1 MAIRVEAL
9 YISPVKSLALQ
20 RVERARVGTRGLYG
34 DRCFFLIDDR
44 DRLYTQRECGA
55 LVQIQA
61 EYLGKPE
68 RLALRFP
75 DGSVADATPADGKEV
90 TTRFFG
96 KRDLHAVTID
106 GPWSAALSSF
116 VGADVRLVRPAQAGG
131 AFDGFPVSLCSTA
144 SVAAFAEIAG
154 RERVDERRFRP
165 NVYLSGVGA
174 HGEDEWIDRSVRIG
188 DAVAVRVRMR
198 DPRCVITTHDPD
210 TGEHDL
216 NSLKLIASYRT
227 DQPKEANFGMYATV
241 ERIGDI
247 AVGDTV
253 TVDEQAAERAP
264 AAEQR

>member
-20 RVERARVGTRGLYG
+20 RVERARVGARGLYG
-34 DRCFFLIDDR
+34 DRCFFLVDDR

-55 LVQIQA
+55 LVQVQA
-61 EYLGKPE
+61 EYAEQAE
-68 RLALRFP
+68 RLTLRFP
-75 DGSVADATPADGKEV
+75 DGTVADGTPVDGDAIV
-90 TTRFFG
+90 SRFFG
-96 KRDLHAVTID
+96 ERDVAAVVVD

-116 VGADVRLVRPAQAGG
+116 ARADVRLVRPAEAGN
-131 AFDGFPVSLCSTA
+131 AFDGFPVSLCSMA
-144 SVAAFAEIAG
+144 SVAAFADVAG

-165 NVYLSGVGA
+165 NIYISGVSA
-174 HGEDEWIDRSVRIG
+174 HGEDEWLERV
-188 DAVAVRVRMR
+188 VRVGDGVALRLRMR

-210 TGEHDL
+210 TGKHDL

-227 DQPKEANFGMYATV
+227 DQPKEANFGVYATV
-241 ERIGDI
+241 EQSGEI

-253 TVDEQAAERAP
+253 VVSEQADERAL